1 MSYNTHQRFRN
12 KIFFSTVHII
22 KWMLLSLALGISQ
35 KRWKVMNFY
44 NHFLWYCNITAQ
56 LPLHLFIYHSSC
68 TYCLTDK
75 KDHMFYPMFN
85 KFQHRDFFHSV
96 PGIVCID
103 VILQYFTLYTFYR
116 VHWIPWHMSVSFIT
130 FSFLQ
135 KSWFMRNNENKHRC
149 IFVQMGMYLI

>member
-1 MSYNTHQRFRN
+1 MNVIVTGTWYISEKMRGHE
-12 KIFFSTVHII
+12 
-22 KWMLLSLALGISQ
+22 LLQS
-35 KRWKVMNFY
+35 
-44 NHFLWYCNITAQ
+44 FLWYCKITAQ
-56 LPLHLFIYHSSC
+56 LPLHLFIYHNSC

-135 KSWFMRNNENKHRC
+135 KSRFIRNNDVFLFKWEC
-149 IFVQMGMYLI
+149 IWYSKYIASKKWKTCNDSNFMIDYM